1 MKKEIILNIL
11 KAAVRA
17 PSGDNSQPWR
27 FEVSNNN
34 NIKIYN
40 LPEKDNPIFNY
51 KQRGSH
57 IAHGALIEN
66 IIIAAKENG
75 MNVKVNLFPQG
86 TSSDFIAEID
96 LLPDQSIKKDP
107 LFEFIFKRAINRKHY
122 KDKLLTDEEKKF
134 IFDDLKEIDNGKI
147 ILIEDKNK
155 VEKLGKAFSIN
166 EVVMLENKFLHKYF
180 FNDVRWTDEQER
192 EHKTGLYAKT
202 MELKPPE
209 LAVFKIL
216 SHWRINKILCKLG
229 IAKFIAKENA
239 KGYGTG
245 TIGAIIMK
253 DGSPE
258 SYIKAGMIMQRI
270 WLKAT
275 QLGLSLHPVTGV
287 VFMMMSINEN
297 KNEAFSD
304 VHVDLLKKAYF
315 EIKDNLGINEG
326 EITITFKIGD
336 GGKSSGYSSRLEPN
350 ITFLS

>member
-27 FEVSNNN
+27 FEVSNN

-96 LLPDQSIKKDP
+96 LLPDQLIKKDP

-287 VFMMMSINEN
+287 VFMMMRINEN
-297 KNEAFSD
+297 KNEVLSD

-315 EIKDNLGINEG
+315 EIKDNLGIDEG

>member
-27 FEVSNNN
+27 FEVSNN

-122 KDKLLTDEEKKF
+122 EDKLLTDEEKKF

-192 EHKTGLYAKT
+192 EYKTGLYAKT

-287 VFMMMSINEN
+287 VFMMMRINEN
-297 KNEAFSD
+297 KNEVLSD

-315 EIKDNLGINEG
+315 EIKDNLGIDEG

>member
-107 LFEFIFKRAINRKHY
+107 LFFIFSRCKCFVKGRRRFPVVLFQPVSK
-122 KDKLLTDEEKKF
+122 T
-134 IFDDLKEIDNGKI
+134 EIETYRR
-147 ILIEDKNK
+147 ILFQTFEFGNSLI
-155 VEKLGKAFSIN
+155 
-166 EVVMLENKFLHKYF
+166 
-180 FNDVRWTDEQER
+180 
-192 EHKTGLYAKT
+192 
-202 MELKPPE
+202 
-209 LAVFKIL
+209 
-216 SHWRINKILCKLG
+216 
-229 IAKFIAKENA
+229 
-239 KGYGTG
+239 
-245 TIGAIIMK
+245 
-253 DGSPE
+253 
-258 SYIKAGMIMQRI
+258 YI
-270 WLKAT
+270 T
-275 QLGLSLHPVTGV
+275 
-287 VFMMMSINEN
+287 
-297 KNEAFSD
+297 
-304 VHVDLLKKAYF
+304 
-315 EIKDNLGINEG
+315 
-326 EITITFKIGD
+326 
-336 GGKSSGYSSRLEPN
+336 
-350 ITFLS
+350 